1 MTIARVVDFETT
13 GTQDDDH
20 AEIIEMAS
28 TDVDIDRRSLMGGSE
43 WQSLC
48 SPRGPIPPQTKAVH
62 HITEDDVAG
71 APQARELWDDFL
83 DADRPTFA
91 GAPSYL
97 VAHNAKFEQHFTPD
111 FGIPWICTYKVAR
124 VVWPNAPGHSN
135 QCLRYWLEL
144 DLDAERA
151 SPPHRALPDTYVT
164 ASIFCRLLEHKTA
177 DEMVTISKYPALLK
191 IMNFGKHKGRAFQD
205 APEDYLVWIRDK
217 SDLDED
223 TKFTAKYWLKK
234 RVQAA

>member
-13 GTQDDDH
+13 GTQDDEA
-20 AEIIEMAS
+20 AEIIEMAFS
-28 TDVDIDRRSLMGGSE
+28 DVNVDGAFLVPGCE
-43 WQSLC
+43 WQSFC
-48 SPRGPIPPQTKAVH
+48 SPFGPIPPQTRAVH
-62 HITEDDVAG
+62 HITDDELAG
-71 APQARELWDDFL
+71 APQCRELWGEFVEND
-83 DADRPTFA
+83 P
-91 GAPSYL
+91 PSYL

-124 VVWPNAPGHSN
+124 VVWPDAPGHSN
-135 QCLRYWLEL
+135 QCLRYWLGLE
-144 DLDAERA
+144 LDAERA

-164 ASIFCRLLEHKTA
+164 AHILCRLLEHKTA

-191 IMNFGKHKGRAFQD
+191 IMNFGKHKGMTFQD
-205 APEDYLVWIRDK
+205 APDDYLVWIRDK

>member
-1 MTIARVVDFETT
+1 MTIARVIDYETT
-13 GTQDDDH
+13 GTKDDDY

-28 TDVDIDRRSLMGGSE
+28 TDVDINRRAIAGGSE

-62 HITEDDVAG
+62 HITEADVAG
-71 APQARELWDDFL
+71 NLSARELWGEFIENDPP
-83 DADRPTFA
+83 A
-91 GAPSYL
+91 YL

-124 VVWPNAPGHSN
+124 VVWPDAPGHSN
-135 QCLRYWLEL
+135 QCLRYWLGL
-144 DLDAERA
+144 DLDPERA

-164 ASIFCRLLEHKTA
+164 ASIFCRLLAEKTP

-191 IMNFGKHKGRAFQD
+191 MMNFGKHKGMTFQD
-205 APEDYLVWIRDK
+205 APDDYLVWIRDK

-223 TKFTAKYWLKK
+223 TKFTARYWLNK
-234 RVQAA
+234 R